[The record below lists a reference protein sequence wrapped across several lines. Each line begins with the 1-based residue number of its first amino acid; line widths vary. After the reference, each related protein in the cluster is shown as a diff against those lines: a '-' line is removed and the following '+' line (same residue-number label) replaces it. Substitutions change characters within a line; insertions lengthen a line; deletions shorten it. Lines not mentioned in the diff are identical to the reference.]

1 MSKLHR
7 PPFPNLVAH
16 WALALLLLTGACAPL
31 PPAETSTQKGPDTLA
46 TRLTAAGIAGADVG
60 YLVSDLASG
69 EVIAAA
75 APDDLFIPASTLK
88 VVTALAALE
97 VLGPGHR
104 FQTTV
109 FADGRMA
116 PDGILDG
123 NIWLRGGGDPLL
135 SVQDLLA
142 LAQQLGDGGLK
153 EVRGRFFFDES
164 ALAPSTNVDAAQPV
178 WASYNVPLSALS
190 LDFNRVDL
198 HWLRKPPSGIE
209 LSLTPSLGSPQP
221 LASRRP
227 LTDGKPFTATNDG
240 TGWRADIAQLTGD
253 IGREAVA
260 VRNPALRT
268 AAVFRALANGLG
280 IVLPEPQSGETA
292 PGARPVAALLSA
304 PLIDTLRPAFRYSNN
319 LVSEL
324 IGRAASRRLSG
335 HALDTAGSAE
345 AVAKWLAGR
354 VGSVDWKNAQLLN
367 HSGLNAESRI
377 SPRQMNAVMAAAL
390 KARYGGWSFAAL
402 LPAGGWDRAL
412 AGMFSEPRFNG
423 RVWAKSGTMHY
434 TKGMTGLLFT
444 VDGRRLVFALYIT
457 DFARRQIYD
466 RDPERHLPANQAA
479 ARAWISKAEGFMEEL
494 VGAWIAVE

>member
-1 MSKLHR
+1 VSKRHR
-7 PPFPNLVAH
+7 PSIPNLVAH
-16 WALALLLLTGACAPL
+16 WALAILLLMAACAPV
-31 PPAETSTQKGPDTLA
+31 PPAENSAQKGPVTLA

-60 YLVSDLASG
+60 YLVSDLDSG

-75 APDDLFIPASTLK
+75 APDDLFIPASTVK

-109 FADGRMA
+109 FADGHMA
-116 PDGILDG
+116 ADGVLDG
-123 NIWLRGGGDPLL
+123 NLWLRGGGDPLL

-142 LAQQLGDGGLK
+142 LAQQLRDGGLK
-153 EVRGRFFFDES
+153 KVRGRFLYDES
-164 ALAPSTNVDAAQPV
+164 ALVPSVNVDAAQPV

-198 HWLRKPPSGIE
+198 HWRAKPPSGVE
-209 LSLTPSLGSPQP
+209 LSLTPSLGSAPP

-227 LTDGKPFTATNDG
+227 LDGGVPFVADDDATA
-240 TGWRADIAQLTGD
+240 WRADLTQLTGE

-260 VRNPALRT
+260 VRNPAKRT

-280 IVLPEPQSGETA
+280 IALPEPLAGETA
-292 PGARPVAALLSA
+292 PGARPEAALLSA

-335 HALDTAGSAE
+335 NSLDTAGSAE
-345 AVAKWLAGR
+345 AVAKWLIGR
-354 VGSVDWKNAQLLN
+354 VGSVDWTNARLLN
-367 HSGLNAESRI
+367 HSGLSAESRI

-390 KARYGGWSFAAL
+390 KARYGGWGVAAL

-412 AGMFSEPRFNG
+412 AGMFAEPRFNG

-444 VDGRRLVFALYIT
+444 VDGRRLAFALYIT
-457 DFARRQIYD
+457 DFARRQAYD
-466 RDPERHLPANQAA
+466 LDPERHRPAGQAA
-479 ARAWISKAEGFMEEL
+479 ARVWITRAEGVMEDL
-494 VGAWIAVE
+494 IGAWIAAE

>member
-1 MSKLHR
+1 MSERRR
-7 PPFPNLVAH
+7 PAFPNLVVLP
-16 WALALLLLTGACAPL
+16 ALALLLLTAACAPL
-31 PPAETSTQKGPDTLA
+31 PPTETSAPKAPITLA
-46 TRLTAAGIAGADVG
+46 MRLADAGIAGAGVG
-60 YLVSDLASG
+60 YLVSDLDSG
-69 EVIAAA
+69 EIVAAA
-75 APDDLFIPASTLK
+75 APDELFIPASTLK

-97 VLGPGHR
+97 TLGPGHR

-109 FADGRMA
+109 YADGHIA
-116 PDGILDG
+116 PDGVLDG
-123 NIWLRGGGDPLL
+123 DIWLRGGGDPLL

-142 LAQQLGDGGLK
+142 LAQQLRDGGLK
-153 EVRGRFFFDES
+153 EVRGRYFFDES
-164 ALAPSTNVDAAQPV
+164 ALVSNANVDAGQPA

-198 HWLRKPPSGIE
+198 HWLRKAHSGIE

-221 LASRRP
+221 LAARRP
-227 LTDGKPFTATNDG
+227 LADGVPFDATDDG
-240 TGWRADIAQLTGD
+240 TTWRADVAQLTGD

-260 VRNPALRT
+260 IRNPALRT

-292 PGARPVAALLSA
+292 LSARPVAALLSA

-335 HALDTAGSAE
+335 QALDTAGSAE

-412 AGMFSEPRFNG
+412 AGMFAEPRFNG
-423 RVWAKSGTMHY
+423 RIWAKSGTMHY
-434 TKGMTGLLFT
+434 TKGMAGLLFT
-444 VDGRRLVFALYIT
+444 MDGRRLVFALYIT
-457 DFARRQIYD
+457 DFARRKAYD
-466 RDPERHLPANQAA
+466 RDPERHLPASQAA
-479 ARAWISKAEGFMEEL
+479 ARAWIGRAESFMEEL
-494 VGAWIAVE
+494 VGAWIAAK

>member
-1 MSKLHR
+1 VSKHR
-7 PPFPNLVAH
+7 RPSFPNHVAR
-16 WALALLLLTGACAPL
+16 WALALLLLTAACAPL
-31 PPAETSTQKGPDTLA
+31 PPADTSVPKGLA
-46 TRLTAAGIAGADVG
+46 PLAARLAAAGIAGAGIG
-60 YLVSDLASG
+60 YMVSDLDSG

-75 APDDLFIPASTLK
+75 APDELFIPASTLK

-109 FADGRMA
+109 FADGHMA
-116 PDGILDG
+116 VDGVLDG
-123 NIWLRGGGDPLL
+123 DIWLRGGGDPLL

-142 LAQQLGDGGLK
+142 LAQQLRDGGLK
-153 EVRGRFFFDES
+153 TVRGRFLYDES
-164 ALAPSTNVDAAQPV
+164 ALIPSANVDAAQPA

-198 HWLRKPPSGIE
+198 HWQRNSPSGLE
-209 LSLTPSLGSPQP
+209 LSLTPSLGSPRP
-221 LASRRP
+221 LASSQ
-227 LTDGKPFTATNDG
+227 PFAGGVPFAANDDG
-240 TGWRADIAQLTGD
+240 TTWRADLAQLTGD
-253 IGREAVA
+253 IGHEAVA

-280 IVLPEPQSGETA
+280 IALPEPRAGETA

-324 IGRAASRRLSG
+324 IGRAASRRLSDR
-335 HALDTAGSAE
+335 ALDTAGSAD
-345 AVAKWLAGR
+345 AVTKWLTGR
-354 VGSVDWKNAQLLN
+354 LGDVDWKHVRLLN
-367 HSGLNAESRI
+367 HSGLSAESRI

-390 KARYGGWSFAAL
+390 KARYGGWGFAAL
-402 LPAGGWDRAL
+402 LPAGGWDHAL
-412 AGMFSEPRFNG
+412 AGMFAEPRFNG

-444 VDGRRLVFALYIT
+444 MDGRRLVFALYIS
-457 DFARRQIYD
+457 DFARRQAYD
-466 RDPERHLPANQAA
+466 RDPERHRPANQAA
-479 ARAWISKAEGFMEEL
+479 ARAWISGAEGFMEGL
-494 VGAWIAVE
+494 IGAWISVE